1 MTGLSLSSPC
11 SLPSL
16 TPLSPE
22 RPLTTTEPAKPCLA
36 QTSLQA
42 SSLATLFLPASSV
55 TISPSKSSSRPPSR
69 ETS

>member
-16 TPLSPE
+16 TPPSPE
-22 RPLTTTEPAKPCLA
+22 RPLTTSALARLCLA
-36 QTSLQA
+36 QTSLPA
-42 SSLATLFLPASSV
+42 SLATLFLPASSV